1 MKSILKNN
9 DYHILIVIIFSAIVY
24 FIGNSVLSITDPV
37 ESNYALTAKEMLQ
50 NHNYLSPQIFGH
62 YWYDKPIFYYWE
74 LIVGFKLFGIS
85 NFGARFFSSLL
96 ALCNIYLI
104 YRFVKSQTNHII
116 AITSA
121 IVVSISAEYWIIA
134 KAVIT
139 DMTLGLAF
147 NATLMS
153 FYIGYT
159 RHKSGLQNYKRYYL
173 LAYIASA
180 LAVLT
185 KGPIGFLLPGLIIL
199 VYLVIRQDLR
209 ELLDLQIL
217 PGLLLLLT
225 LGGSWYYYMYITHG
239 NDFINVFL
247 GVHNWLRATV
257 SEHPKFNVW
266 YYYIPITIIALL
278 PWSILLPKLIY
289 TNRKNWFTN
298 VPFHSFLAVWA
309 GTVILFFSCMA
320 TKYSTYSFP
329 ALTPLAILI
338 AVMCYKHINLIY
350 KTALMMGIA
359 YIVLTFA
366 VAAPQMKKAST
377 PGISQIISQSISDD
391 SILVQ
396 GSGRY
401 RVSPT
406 YYSGHE
412 VYQLLG
418 PNEVAPDPTTISW
431 NAKDV
436 MPFISIN
443 DVPTDKKIYLLV
455 YGDDHLPDTINSDN
469 LSLEYSNAEGTIYQ
483 LHR

>member
-199 VYLVIRQDLR
+199 VYLVIRRDLR

-257 SEHPKFNVW
+257 SEHPQFNVW

-309 GTVILFFSCMA
+309 GTVILFFSCVA

-338 AVMCYKHINLIY
+338 AVMCYKRINLIY
-350 KTALMMGIA
+350 KTALIMGIA

-377 PGISQIISQSISDD
+377 PGISQFISQSISDD

-396 GSGRY
+396 GNGRY

-443 DVPTDKKIYLLV
+443 DLPTDKKIYLLV
-455 YGDDHLPDTINSDN
+455 YDDDYLPDTINSDN